1 MADDD
6 SWLYG
11 NNAEEQSNQAQVG
24 KRTADESF
32 NNGSQEEEENH
43 PEFEEPGDDDQLPL
57 EDSMKEKNE
66 EEDTEKFEDNGSELD
81 DSDDDE
87 DDINVVI
94 GDIKSGTQSY
104 NIKTQPLDN
113 KKIAGGKFNIE
124 EFESVGTINGTAAHE
139 FQIESIE
146 DKPWRKPGA
155 DITDYFNYGFN
166 EDTWRA
172 YCERQKKMRVHE
184 SGIGLAGLTAAV
196 NNQSGNPEGHHRHGI
211 SIGIR
216 RPGPPRKPVGSIDV
230 IGGGGGGSH
239 PPRRDMN
246 DMGMGMIRPPTPR
259 ENVIQVMTADRREYS
274 RTVVGNNNPN
284 MPPPPMQMQF
294 NVPPEEYYN
303 HEADN
308 AFNYGYEPT
317 QDSQWDPQNSN
328 PGWAPGVKELTG
340 ISRPPP
346 MIPPPMGMQQ
356 LRMPMGMPPMM
367 QQQGDGPPIIPPL
380 MGQMSQ
386 IPPKMVPQPLMSS
399 SDKSRDKDREKN
411 DDSRRRSDYE
421 ERRKMRE
428 RSSSKDREKDRQS
441 TRKPERDSR
450 YRDSSSRR
458 DTRKE
463 RSRSREKSRRRSREK
478 SRDKDKDRKD
488 RRDKKSKSHK
498 KDKDES
504 E

>member
-1 MADDD
+1 MKFN
-6 SWLYG
+6 SFC
-11 NNAEEQSNQAQVG
+11 NFFISNFFLF
-24 KRTADESF
+24 R
-32 NNGSQEEEENH
+32 
-43 PEFEEPGDDDQLPL
+43 
-57 EDSMKEKNE
+57 
-66 EEDTEKFEDNGSELD
+66 KFEDNGSELD

-230 IGGGGGGSH
+230 IGGGGSH

-294 NVPPEEYYN
+294 NVAPEEYYN

-328 PGWAPGVKELTG
+328 PGWAPGVKELTPG

-380 MGQMSQ
+380 MGQMNQ

-399 SDKSRDKDREKN
+399 SDKNRDKDREKN

-428 RSSSKDREKDRQS
+428 RSSSKDREKDRQN
-441 TRKPERDSR
+441 TRKTERSESR
-450 YRDSSSRR
+450 YRDSNSRR

-488 RRDKKSKSHK
+488 RRDKKKSHK

>member
-1 MADDD
+1 
-6 SWLYG
+6 
-11 NNAEEQSNQAQVG
+11 
-24 KRTADESF
+24 
-32 NNGSQEEEENH
+32 
-43 PEFEEPGDDDQLPL
+43 
-57 EDSMKEKNE
+57 
-66 EEDTEKFEDNGSELD
+66 
-81 DSDDDE
+81 
-87 DDINVVI
+87 
-94 GDIKSGTQSY
+94 
-104 NIKTQPLDN
+104 
-113 KKIAGGKFNIE
+113 
-124 EFESVGTINGTAAHE
+124 
-139 FQIESIE
+139 
-146 DKPWRKPGA
+146 
-155 DITDYFNYGFN
+155 
-166 EDTWRA
+166 
-172 YCERQKKMRVHE
+172 MRVHE

-294 NVPPEEYYN
+294 NVAPEEYYN

-356 LRMPMGMPPMM
+356 IRMPMGMPPMGM

-488 RRDKKSKSHK
+488 RRDKKKSHK